1 MPKIDSYP
9 RITSPQNN
17 DLLLI
22 SDQSEEFDSKSIT
35 LSQISGVVNS
45 GKQNQITLTTLGTSG
60 PATFVGDVLNIP
72 NYTPSGGGGS
82 GTITDI
88 ATTAPITGGP
98 INSIGTIGITQASLS
113 TDGYLSS
120 ADFTTF
126 NNKQSTSEKGAA
138 SGYAPLDAN
147 QKVPSANLP
156 DSIVGAVSYQGTWDA
171 QNNSPALP
179 NPTTVQ
185 GHYYVTEVPGTYLG
199 NVYSVGDW
207 VISNGTIWEKVDN
220 TQNVNSVFGRT
231 GNVVADA
238 GDYSTFY
245 LGINDGYTNAD
256 VDAHL
261 NNDGSVA
268 DNALLSWDGTDY
280 AWVSQGTQGFVTSVN
295 NQTGTVTLDTDDI
308 AEGSSNLYFPGFGTS
323 AGTALEGDTAVGQV
337 QSLTTTGTS
346 GAATLIAGV
355 LNIPQYS
362 GGGGGGVTSI
372 IAGTNVTISP
382 AGGTGDVTI
391 NASGGGGGVTFDYTD
406 NSTNLILGESLTF
419 GVGKSGNVGLGD
431 LAFENNTVSSVNT
444 AVGFQAARYNVGG
457 GGANTAF
464 GASALKGVPTT
475 LGYYNTAVGAQA
487 GMRIEDGYNNVF
499 MGYDAGDNVTDGRD
513 NVSIG
518 AFSGGGITVGIEN
531 TIVGGLAGSGVQ
543 SSKNVV
549 IGSSAATNVLT
560 GSNNIIIGYGAQAST
575 SNVANEI
582 TIGDANITGLRLP
595 GLQASASDGDV
606 LTYSATNGKIVFQA
620 PSGGGGSGALTTYEK
635 VFTGSDLVN
644 AFNGNLTDKVTLVSV
659 PANNIIIVE
668 SIAVTILASSTGT
681 TNYNANNALY
691 IRRDGQNSAANTD
704 FNVNTISSAVLNT
717 GNDYFGVGMGL
728 DGLAAYT
735 RISPEWGGAGADL
748 IFGPVTNAVSI
759 TAGDRKVKISL
770 NYRLVDVS

>member
-45 GKQNQITLTTLGTSG
+45 GKQNQITLTTLGTDG

-171 QNNSPALP
+171 QNNNPALP

-185 GHYYVTEVPGTYLG
+185 GDYYVTEVPGTYLG
-199 NVYSVGDW
+199 NVYAIGDW
-207 VISNGTIWEKVDN
+207 VISNGTVWEKVDN

-295 NQTGTVTLDTDDI
+295 NQTGTVTLNTDDI

-346 GAATLIAGV
+346 GAATLTAGV

-362 GGGGGGVTSI
+362 GGGSGGVTSI